1 MPRVLVTRGAGFIGS
16 HLVHR
21 LLLEGS
27 EVSAVDNLS
36 SGNLS
41 NLDESLRNN
50 RFSFHRG
57 DFAEPRYLS
66 SELPNTDVAV
76 HLAGLTG
83 VPYSI
88 VHPDMV
94 TKVNVEGTLALL
106 RACARYS
113 VGRVIFA
120 SSAAVYGT
128 QRPPCSKSSSP
139 NPSLPTRHP
148 RCPERPSS
156 TRFTNQMGLDQ

>member
-1 MPRVLVTRGAGFIGS
+1 M
-16 HLVHR
+16 
-21 LLLEGS
+21 
-27 EVSAVDNLS
+27 
-36 SGNLS
+36 
-41 NLDESLRNN
+41 
-50 RFSFHRG
+50 
-57 DFAEPRYLS
+57 
-66 SELPNTDVAV
+66 

-128 QRPPCSKSSSP
+128 HRPPLLEEFIPKPQSPYAASKVSGEAFVHAFS
-139 NPSLPTRHP
+139 
-148 RCPERPSS
+148 
-156 TRFTNQMGLDQ
+156 NQMGLDQ